1 MILILPKKQILIWL
15 MRMAP
20 SEEPINCIKESQL
33 LKHENEIVELQTRAD
48 FKDRRIT
55 ELNENIHEMDKKL
68 DDIKDRIQ
76 ELQLRSIVDDSD
88 IDNRVTALE
97 NTVKVLKWVS
107 ATLIAFLGIAIAALS
122 FSLMHLH

>member
-1 MILILPKKQILIWL
+1 
-15 MRMAP
+15 MRMIKN
-20 SEEPINCIKESQL
+20 SESVSCIKENQI

-55 ELNENIHEMDKKL
+55 ELNENIHEIDRKL
-68 DDIKDRIQ
+68 DDIKDRLQ
-76 ELQLRSIVDDSD
+76 ELQLRSVVDDSD

-107 ATLIAFLGIAIAALS
+107 ATLVAFLGVAIAALS
-122 FSLMHLH
+122 FSLTHLH